1 MARDFDLLVV
11 GDANPD
17 VVLSGAPRGLAYGQR
32 EQLVSGGDLV
42 LGGSGAITAC
52 GAARL
57 GLRTAFAGRVGDDA
71 AGRFVL
77 NAMAERGVDVS
88 HCVLGPRPTAMT
100 VVLADGPD
108 RAILT
113 SPGCLPDLTVD
124 DVPRGLARHVHV
136 SSYFLQPALAAGLPG
151 FLAGERRVGAT
162 TSLDTN
168 DDPAGAWDGLGDVLG
183 EVDVFLPNAA
193 EAVHIARSVAARLTH
208 SAGPPPAGPSA
219 ATGPSVS
226 AGPSAGA
233 GASGTGQEGVEAAAA
248 RLGALGPAVVVKNG
262 GDGALAWERG
272 RLVRAPA
279 VPVEPVDTVGAGDSF
294 NAGFLA
300 ARLRGMSL
308 PECLRVAVTCGSL
321 STQAAGGTAAQ
332 PTWKQL

>member
-77 NAMAERGVDVS
+77 DVMAGRGVDVS
-88 HCVLGPRPTAMT
+88 HCVIGPRPTAMT
-100 VVLADGPD
+100 VVLADGAD

-151 FLAGERRVGAT
+151 FLAGERRGGAT

-168 DDPAGAWDGLGDVLG
+168 DDPAGAWDGVAGVLG
-183 EVDVFLPNAA
+183 EVDVLLPNAA
-193 EAVHIARSVAARLTH
+193 EALAIAARLSQPSGS
-208 SAGPPPAGPSA
+208 SAGTAPPAPH
-219 ATGPSVS
+219 P
-226 AGPSAGA
+226 
-233 GASGTGQEGVEAAAA
+233 EGVEAAAA
-248 RLGALGPAVVVKNG
+248 RLGALGPVVVVKNG

-272 RLVRAPA
+272 SLTRAPA

-294 NAGFLA
+294 DAGFLA

-332 PTWKQL
+332 PTWKEL